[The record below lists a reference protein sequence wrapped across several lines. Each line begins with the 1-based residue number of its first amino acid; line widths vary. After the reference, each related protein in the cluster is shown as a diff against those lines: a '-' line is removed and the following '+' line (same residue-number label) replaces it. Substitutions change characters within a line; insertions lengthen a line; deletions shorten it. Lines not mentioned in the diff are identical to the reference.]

1 MMKAAALM
9 SCIAITLSVAMV
21 KDVCGSK
28 SVSNKELNMWTVDNK
43 DMGVP
48 NMGIQQDEIKN
59 SLRKTGK
66 LDELGDLLE
75 VVQYIIVD
83 SLNNSEFRSFMIKR
97 FLHNYTSQASSYLDK
112 IKKLKKKMNP
122 VAANADDEKD
132 RAMKNY

>member
-9 SCIAITLSVAMV
+9 SCIAITLSVAM
-21 KDVCGSK
+21 DVCGSK